1 MINSMKILVID
12 DDEAILKFITAIL
25 KQEGI
30 DTLTAT
36 DSFTAHQQLSQNPDI
51 TVVITDI
58 ILPGQEGIEIIRKIK
73 SQHPRIKI
81 IAISGGGKI
90 SPENYLHLAH
100 VMGVNATLKKPF
112 GPKELLNALQRL

>member
-12 DDEAILKFITAIL
+12 DDEAVLKFITATL

-112 GPKELLNALQRL
+112 GPKELLNTLQRL

>member
-1 MINSMKILVID
+1 MKILVID
-12 DDEAILKFITAIL
+12 DDEAVLKFITATL

-30 DTLTAT
+30 DALTAT

-112 GPKELLNALQRL
+112 GPKELLNTLQRL

>member
-1 MINSMKILVID
+1 MKILVID
-12 DDEAILKFITAIL
+12 DDEAVLKFITATL

-112 GPKELLNALQRL
+112 GPKELLTTLQRL